1 MTQDTSN
8 SVLVRTVTKLDLDA
22 CYEVEI
28 SSFPPSEA
36 ATRDRIALRIEQY
49 PQGFLVAEV
58 DGRVV
63 GHINSGA
70 TDKDDITDE
79 ELKALV
85 GHDPAGANMIVF
97 SLAVLPDCRNRGIA
111 SLLMKRFVEQCRTM
125 KKHRV
130 LLLCKDDM
138 IGFYKRLGFRY
149 AGVSDSTYGGAS
161 WHAMEYAL
169 AG

>member
-22 CYEVEI
+22 CYHVET

-49 PQGFLVAEV
+49 PQGFLVAVV

-70 TDKDDITDE
+70 TDKEDITDE

-85 GHDPAGANMIVF
+85 GHDPAGANIIVF
-97 SLAVLPDCRNRGIA
+97 SLAVLPDYRNRGIA
-111 SLLMKRFVEQCRTM
+111 SHLMRRFIEESRLMGKQRI
-125 KKHRV
+125 
-130 LLLCKDDM
+130 LLLCKANM
-138 IGFYKRLGFRY
+138 IGFYERLGFDY

-169 AG
+169 GG